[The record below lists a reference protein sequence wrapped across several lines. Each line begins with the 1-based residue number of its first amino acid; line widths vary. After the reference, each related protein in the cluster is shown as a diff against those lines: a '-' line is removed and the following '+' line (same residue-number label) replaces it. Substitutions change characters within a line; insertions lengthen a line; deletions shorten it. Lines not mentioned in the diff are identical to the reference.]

1 VKREVDYV
9 TAQHGGF
16 GAFREFVE
24 ILLSDNGMLEGVLQQ
39 FLS

>member
-1 VKREVDYV
+1 
-9 TAQHGGF
+9 

-24 ILLSDNGMLEGVLQQ
+24 KLLSDNGMLEGVLQQ